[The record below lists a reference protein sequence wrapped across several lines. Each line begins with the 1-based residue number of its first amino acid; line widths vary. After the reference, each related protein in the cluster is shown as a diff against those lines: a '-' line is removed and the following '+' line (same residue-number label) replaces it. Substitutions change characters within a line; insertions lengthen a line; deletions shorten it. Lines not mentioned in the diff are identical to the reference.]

1 MIVGIKLYID
11 NKETLAIKGLDKIK
25 DCGSFAVWKVAPEKF
40 KNIDLPSFI
49 KKCEDFP
56 TILAWQFEYD
66 GVKEDVLAR

>member
-11 NKETLAIKGLDKIK
+11 NKERLAVKGLDKVE
-25 DCGSFAVWKVAPEKF
+25 DGGSFTVWKVAPEKF

-49 KKCEDFP
+49 QKCEVFP

-66 GVKEDVLAR
+66 GVVEDVLAR

>member
-1 MIVGIKLYID
+1 MIVGIRLYID
-11 NKETLAIKGLDKIK
+11 NKEKIAVKGLDKIK
-25 DCGSFAVWKVAPEKF
+25 DCGSFTVWKVAQEKF

-49 KKCEDFP
+49 QKCEDFP